1 MRSIVIVRGGNS
13 WIFAE
18 EGVVLAALGGGVETA
33 LKKGAWQIKGGRGS
47 FES

>member
-18 EGVVLAALGGGVETA
+18 EGVVLAALGGGRGVKTA
-33 LKKGAWQIKGGRGS
+33 LKEGAWQAKGGEG
-47 FES
+47 